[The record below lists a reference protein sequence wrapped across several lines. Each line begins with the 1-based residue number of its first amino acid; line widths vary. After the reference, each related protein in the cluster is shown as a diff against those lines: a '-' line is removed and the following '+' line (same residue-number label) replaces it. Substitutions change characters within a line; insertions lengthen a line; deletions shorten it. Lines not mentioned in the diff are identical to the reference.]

1 MSALSAAQLRDNLT
15 AVHERIARAC
25 ERAGRAQGSVALL
38 AVSKGHGPDAIRA
51 AYALGQREFGE
62 NYAQELA
69 DKARALADLTDLR
82 LRFIGGLQRNKLKLL
97 APLGCAIET
106 LAGAETAR
114 ALHERLAALGR
125 RCEVM
130 IQVNVAAEAQKSGIA
145 AHELAELVAEVRAL
159 PSLELRGLM
168 TIPKAA
174 DPAGARASY
183 RQLRELAAAHGLRE
197 LSMGMSDDLE
207 VAVEEG
213 ATRVRVGTAIF
224 GPRLTRARA

>member
-1 MSALSAAQLRDNLT
+1 MSALDAQALRRNLA

-25 ERAGRAQGSVALL
+25 AQAGRDPASVRLL
-38 AVSKGHGPDAIRA
+38 AVSKVHGPEAIRA

-69 DKARALADLTDLR
+69 DKARALADLPELR
-82 LRFIGGLQRNKLKLL
+82 FRFIGGLQRNKLKLL

-106 LAGAETAR
+106 LSSAQTAR
-114 ALHERLAALGR
+114 ALAERLVAVGG

-130 IQVNVAAEAQKSGIA
+130 IQVNVAAEPQKSGVA
-145 AHELAELVAEVRAL
+145 PAELAALVAEVRAL
-159 PSLELRGLM
+159 AALELTGLM
-168 TIPKAA
+168 TIPRAGDPEAA
-174 DPAGARASY
+174 RSSY
-183 RQLRELAAAHGLRE
+183 RQLRELAGAHGLRE

-207 VAVEEG
+207 IAIEEG

-224 GPRLTRARA
+224 GARG